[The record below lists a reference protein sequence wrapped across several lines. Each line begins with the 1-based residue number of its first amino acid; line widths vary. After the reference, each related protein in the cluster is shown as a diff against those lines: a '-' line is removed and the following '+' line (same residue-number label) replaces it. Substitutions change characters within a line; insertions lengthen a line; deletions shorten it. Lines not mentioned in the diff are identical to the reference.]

1 MRNELDKVK
10 SQQWFYEFTLP
21 DGTKTE
27 SYLPE
32 IARRVHETREKALRS
47 RLEAIDSS
55 YQTSLDIS
63 CHEGYFSLILSEYFK
78 IVTGLDKN
86 PESLDKAKQI
96 TTLLGNSRIQ
106 FKNTSLESWDDKK
119 GADFVLC
126 FGLLYHVENPV
137 EIIRKLAIL
146 TRKSL
151 CIETQ
156 VLPYDLEGPIED
168 GSYMWQ
174 RSEERRVGKERVSTG
189 RSGCARSNKEKRKR
203 DNE

>member
-63 CHEGYFSLILSEYFK
+63 CHEGYFSLILSEYLK

-86 PESLDKAKQI
+86 HDSLYKAKQI
-96 TTLLGNSRIQ
+96 TTLIGNSRNKL
-106 FKNTSLESWDDKK
+106 KNNYCESCDYKTRE
-119 GADFVLC
+119 DFVQC
-126 FGLLYHVENPV
+126 FG
-137 EIIRKLAIL
+137 
-146 TRKSL
+146 
-151 CIETQ
+151 
-156 VLPYDLEGPIED
+156 
-168 GSYMWQ
+168 
-174 RSEERRVGKERVSTG
+174 
-189 RSGCARSNKEKRKR
+189 
-203 DNE
+203 